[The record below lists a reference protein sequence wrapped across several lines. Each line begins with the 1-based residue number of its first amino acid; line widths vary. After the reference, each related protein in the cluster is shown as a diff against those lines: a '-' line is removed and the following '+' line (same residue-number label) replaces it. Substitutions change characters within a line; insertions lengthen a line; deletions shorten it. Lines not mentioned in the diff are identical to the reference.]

1 MSLRRSIY
9 PSPQPTSSASVK
21 PSGPGSIALASAMA
35 RRLFPLAEL
44 MERPLISAMLLSHC
58 ELCLAL
64 SQACLDGG
72 FGLALLYS
80 RA

>member
-1 MSLRRSIY
+1 
-9 PSPQPTSSASVK
+9 
-21 PSGPGSIALASAMA
+21 MA

-64 SQACLDGG
+64 SQAWRDGASA
-72 FGLALLYS
+72 LALLS
-80 RA
+80 SCA